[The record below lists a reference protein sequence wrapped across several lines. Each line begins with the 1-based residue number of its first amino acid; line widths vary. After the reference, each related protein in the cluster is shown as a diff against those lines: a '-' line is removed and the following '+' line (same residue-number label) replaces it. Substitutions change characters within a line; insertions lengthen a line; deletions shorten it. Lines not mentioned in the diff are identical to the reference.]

1 MIAYFID
8 CIGLYEYYCTVPC
21 RCFALIE
28 STGLEQVA
36 SLDRMISTVG
46 YGNHE
51 SIMGLGTVGALHS
64 ILIQC
69 SPSIF
74 QVRTYVCIRIYMYV
88 LNGHDKYHL
97 PM

>member
-1 MIAYFID
+1 M
-8 CIGLYEYYCTVPC
+8 YCTVLY

-36 SLDRMISTVG
+36 SLDRMISTIDS
-46 YGNHE
+46 GNHE

-74 QVRTYVCIRIYMYV
+74 QVRMYIHTYVYRCMCLTVKIFTIYIC
-88 LNGHDKYHL
+88 K
-97 PM
+97 

>member
-8 CIGLYEYYCTVPC
+8 CIGLYEYYYTVPC

-46 YGNHE
+46 SGNHE

-74 QVRTYVCIRIYMYV
+74 QVRTYVYVYTCMCLMVRINTIYPC
-88 LNGHDKYHL
+88 K
-97 PM
+97 